1 MDKEVKDLAKQIMQN
16 APKQSPHRNV
26 KTEGQLIFGPYVP
39 LCKVHDGL
47 INGLLKI
54 NVDENPIIEDIEITG
69 IKNKSFV
76 ENLSDSIVLKNRMSF
91 TEDQLKKDLTLI
103 KNILKVN
110 GYYFA
115 KIITI

>member
-47 INGLLKI
+47 NNGLLKRG
-54 NVDENPIIEDIEITG
+54 D
-69 IKNKSFV
+69 K
-76 ENLSDSIVLKNRMSF
+76 
-91 TEDQLKKDLTLI
+91 
-103 KNILKVN
+103 
-110 GYYFA
+110 
-115 KIITI
+115 

>member
-54 NVDENPIIEDIEITG
+54 CIIIELASVPPE
-69 IKNKSFV
+69 V
-76 ENLSDSIVLKNRMSF
+76 
-91 TEDQLKKDLTLI
+91 
-103 KNILKVN
+103 
-110 GYYFA
+110 
-115 KIITI
+115 KII